1 MYITGST
8 TCAAVT
14 DTLIV
19 FINTMGCVFGP
30 NTMAEEKK
38 RAFWMYR
45 VQKKGKEFLRGASV
59 RMFVCF
65 FVCFFLCFKGRQV
78 KTAGLQGHESEVSSS
93 SKREN
98 REEREWEK
106 KRDDRGRNSWIIHA
120 LLMLRISSCVMRA
133 WCSKGDGKG
142 EAVKDKVTASNNSF
156 WLWGGRGGH
165 TQEMSRRFPTPFFF
179 QKGNPS
185 ISRLLHWAIVF
196 DNVFYECAWM
206 GRTKRENSGRFF
218 VKDAHDPPKSL

>member
-1 MYITGST
+1 MR
-8 TCAAVT
+8 
-14 DTLIV
+14 
-19 FINTMGCVFGP
+19 
-30 NTMAEEKK
+30 K
-38 RAFWMYR
+38 
-45 VQKKGKEFLRGASV
+45 
-59 RMFVCF
+59 
-65 FVCFFLCFKGRQV
+65 
-78 KTAGLQGHESEVSSS
+78 
-93 SKREN
+93 
-98 REEREWEK
+98 
-106 KRDDRGRNSWIIHA
+106 SWIIHA

-206 GRTKRENSGRFF
+206 GCTKRENSNALFSSDF
-218 VKDAHDPPKSL
+218 YKYKQKIEWNILIFKSMVFLYLKKLFYDLLRLLPIAQSCVSVQVTWWLT